1 MRNNGRESRQGKEKE
16 KKKREKRKEDYDM
29 AKRIYGSTPKE
40 DGFYMP
46 GEFEKQ
52 DCVWMIWPQRPDN
65 WRSNAAPAQ
74 KAYTEVAK
82 AIARFEP
89 VIMLASKEQ
98 YANCRAQLPE
108 EIRVLEMESD
118 DALGEGCGAF
128 LSD

>member
-1 MRNNGRESRQGKEKE
+1 MTGKTDRE
-16 KKKREKRKEDYDM
+16 KRKEKRKEDYNM
-29 AKRIYGSTPKE
+29 TKRIYGSTPKE

-82 AIARFEP
+82 AIAHRYGAGKGSLSCVLSLLKRYWISLP
-89 VIMLASKEQ
+89 V
-98 YANCRAQLPE
+98 PE
-108 EIRVLEMESD
+108 TW
-118 DALGEGCGAF
+118 
-128 LSD
+128 LSPCTKSCDPTISSVPTSR